1 MKFGELELYILSDGT
16 HTEDGGG
23 MFETSFSIGIINK
36 ITNAKGEIE
45 YKVRKV
51 ENIQR

>member
-23 MFETSFSIGIINK
+23 MFEYFPKDIWANYILDF
-36 ITNAKGEIE
+36 A
-45 YKVRKV
+45 R
-51 ENIQR
+51 